1 MSEPHT
7 ATPETDEEQHTSR
20 FHIPRLRTI
29 LLVVLGLLAL
39 QWVIPTLLEAL
50 TGFEMSVDADHP
62 YLLIF
67 AFVTFDAIIPIFP
80 SESILH
86 LASSAALEG
95 QLELG
100 WVILGGGLG
109 AVVGD
114 SLLYWLARTV
124 GHDYLQRQL
133 DKAMKNEKVRV
144 ALEVLGQSAPVLI
157 TLGRYVPGVR
167 FAVNA
172 GMGLTKYSYPKF
184 LLFSAIGGMT
194 WAGYVC
200 LISYWAGLKLS
211 DYPVLSFLTGILFC
225 SAIVGVLYFM
235 LKRRYDH
242 DRTPAEGS

>member
-1 MSEPHT
+1 MSEPET
-7 ATPETDEEQHTSR
+7 ATSATDEEQHASR

-29 LLVVLGLLAL
+29 LFVVFGILVL

-50 TGFEMSVDADHP
+50 TDLEIEVDRP

-67 AFVTFDAIIPIFP
+67 AFVTFDAVIPIFP

-86 LASSAALEG
+86 VASSGALEG
-95 QLELG
+95 RLELG

-133 DKAMKNEKVRV
+133 DKATKNEKVRV
-144 ALEVLGQSAPVLI
+144 ALKVLGQSAPVLI
-157 TLGRYVPGVR
+157 VLGRYVPGVR

-194 WAGYVC
+194 WASYVC

-225 SAIVGVLYFM
+225 SAIVGVLYFA
-235 LKRRYDH
+235 LKRRYDQ
-242 DRTPAEGS
+242 DNTPAEEA